1 MMDRIPQLTPQRRAL
16 HHEIFHSS
24 LANAITCSEHNV
36 EAAAGWA
43 LLSAVIADK
52 MGCGRLMSAELEGL
66 LVKLATRI
74 ALPKRGTSSAQR
86 RWLHVFS
93 EVFSIGGHSALA
105 ARWIALDSGK
115 DRHSL
120 VTTFQ
125 EATDVPRAMYEAIMS
140 KGGTIHTLGGVK
152 SLNERARRLREIAW
166 QEADVVVLHIH
177 MWDVVPV
184 IAFGV
189 PGGPPVLLL
198 NHADHTFWVGSTVA
212 DSIINLRRSGQDVA
226 EKWRGV
232 DRHAYLP
239 IPLPVPSDH
248 DPHLGRSIRIELGIP
263 EQAPVFLTVGSYF
276 KYLAIG
282 EINFVDT
289 ACRLLK
295 KVPDAYLIA
304 VGPTA
309 DHPDWQAAR
318 DVTGGRL
325 MAVGPKHDLAGYFA
339 AADVYIEG
347 FPFGSLTALL
357 EAGLAGL
364 SCVRAPI
371 PCPPPFTSDGEAL
384 DHLPQP
390 ANLDDYIDQAA
401 ALATSPI
408 SRRSQSKA
416 LKEAIERVHLGAGWQ
431 SFLDEVKARLPAQH
445 NIYQVSAPIF
455 PPLWEQYWLPYLV
468 RRLGGDPLLFFY
480 VKGHRLGL
488 APRPSMR
495 MLLAAHKA
503 DVPEHPPG
511 TPGPIALGLFRGL
524 IDPIASILPFAN
536 SKANHKWWPRLILD
550 YWYGRY
556 IGWRF
561 KAVNENSEIK

>member
-1 MMDRIPQLTPQRRAL
+1 MMDRIPQLSAQRLAL

-24 LANAITCSEHNV
+24 LANAIACAEHNA

-43 LLSAVIADK
+43 LLTAEIADK
-52 MGCGRLMSAELEGL
+52 MGCESLMSEELEKL
-66 LVKLATRI
+66 LVRLAARI
-74 ALPKRGTSSAQR
+74 PLPERGTPSDQR

-93 EVFSIGGHSALA
+93 EVPSIGGHVALA
-105 ARWIALDSGK
+105 ARWIALDSGQ

-120 VTTFQ
+120 IATFQ
-125 EATDVPRAMYEAIMS
+125 ESTDLPRIIHETITS
-140 KGGTIHTLGGVK
+140 KGGSVRALGGVI

-166 QEADVVVLHIH
+166 QEADVVVLHTH
-177 MWDVVPV
+177 TWDVVPL

-198 NHADHTFWVGSTVA
+198 NHADHAFWVGATVA
-212 DSIINLRRSGQDVA
+212 DSVINLRRSGQEVA

-232 DRHAYLP
+232 DRHTYLP
-239 IPLPVPSDH
+239 IPLSKPSDH
-248 DPHLGRSIRIELGIP
+248 DPHFGCTIRTELDIP
-263 EQAPVFLTVGSYF
+263 EQAPVFLTVGSHF

-282 EINFVDT
+282 EVNFIET

-304 VGPTA
+304 VGPAT
-309 DHPDWQAAR
+309 DHADWQAAR
-318 DVTGGRL
+318 EVTSGRL
-325 MAVGPKHDLAGYFA
+325 TAVGPKHELAGYFA

-364 SCVRAPI
+364 PCVRAPM

-390 ANLDDYIDQAA
+390 TDLDDYIAQAA
-401 ALATSPI
+401 ALAASPI
-408 SRRSQSKA
+408 HRRGQSKA
-416 LKEAIERVHLGAGWQ
+416 LKEAIEKVHLGAGWQ
-431 SFLDEVKARLPAQH
+431 SFLDEIKVSLPAQH
-445 NIYQVSAPIF
+445 NIYQVSAPIS

-480 VKGHRLGL
+480 ARGHRLGL

-503 DVPEHPPG
+503 AVPEHPPG

-524 IDPIASILPFAN
+524 IDPIASTLPFAN
-536 SKANHKWWPRLILD
+536 RKANHKWWPRLILD
-550 YWYGRY
+550 YWYGHY

-561 KAVNENSEIK
+561 KTANEDSEIK

>member
-1 MMDRIPQLTPQRRAL
+1 MMDRIPQLSPQRLAL
-16 HHEIFHSS
+16 HHEIFRAS
-24 LANAITCSEHNV
+24 LANAITCAEHDV

-43 LLSAVIADK
+43 LLSAEIADK
-52 MGCGRLMSAELEGL
+52 MGCGRLMSAELEEL

-74 ALPKRGTSSAQR
+74 PVPKRGTPSDQR

-93 EVFSIGGHSALA
+93 EVPSIGGHAALA
-105 ARWIALDSGK
+105 ARWIALDSGQ

-120 VTTFQ
+120 VTTSQ
-125 EATDVPRAMYEAIMS
+125 EAADVPQTMYDVITS
-140 KGGTIHTLGGVK
+140 KGGTVRGLGGVK

-166 QEADVVVLHIH
+166 QEADVVVLHVH

-198 NHADHTFWVGSTVA
+198 NHADHTFWVGATVA
-212 DSIINLRRSGQDVA
+212 DSVINLRRSGQEVT

-239 IPLPVPSDH
+239 IPLPMPIGY
-248 DPHLGRSIRIELGIP
+248 DPHLGRTIRAELGIP
-263 EQAPVFLTVGSYF
+263 EQTTVFLTVGSHH
-276 KYLAIG
+276 KYITIG
-282 EINFVDT
+282 EVNFIDT

-304 VGPTA
+304 VGPAA
-309 DHPDWQAAR
+309 DHADWQAAR

-325 MAVGPKHDLAGYFA
+325 LAVGPKHELAGYFA

-364 SCVRAPI
+364 PCVRAPI
-371 PCPPPFTSDGEAL
+371 VCPPPFTSDGEAL

-390 ANLDDYIDQAA
+390 TDLDDYISQATV
-401 ALATSPI
+401 LATSPTY
-408 SRRSQSKA
+408 RRSQSKA
-416 LKEAIERVHLGAGWQ
+416 LKEAIERIHLGTDWQ
-431 SFLDEVKARLPAQH
+431 SFLDEIKARLPAQH
-445 NIYQVSAPIF
+445 NIHQVSAPIS

-468 RRLGGDPLLFFY
+468 RRSGCDPLLFFY
-480 VKGHRLGL
+480 VRGHRLGL
-488 APRPSMR
+488 TPHPSVR
-495 MLLAAHKA
+495 MLLAAHRA
-503 DVPEHPPG
+503 AVPDHPPG

-550 YWYGRY
+550 NWYDRY
-556 IGWRF
+556 IGWRV
-561 KAVNENSEIK
+561 KAVNGNSEIK